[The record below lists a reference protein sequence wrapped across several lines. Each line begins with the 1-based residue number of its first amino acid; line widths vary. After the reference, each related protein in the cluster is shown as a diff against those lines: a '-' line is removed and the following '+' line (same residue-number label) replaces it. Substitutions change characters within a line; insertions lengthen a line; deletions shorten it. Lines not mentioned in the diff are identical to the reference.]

1 MPLKGHVDNGVIV
14 LDEPVALRNGTHVLI
29 QPQTNRKKDVTGVAG
44 SWEDERTAEEIIRDI
59 HQARRSKR

>member
-14 LDEPVALRNGTHVLI
+14 LDEPAALPNGTHVLV
-29 QPQTNRKKDVTGVAG
+29 QPRSRKRRDVTGVAG